1 MSISNQAIIE
11 DGAQIGRGCEIE
23 PFVYIGKNVILGD
36 NCVIKQGA
44 RIMGKSVIG
53 ANSKIFSYA
62 IIGEICQDM
71 GHVLN
76 GDESVIIGDNAV
88 IREFCTI
95 NSGTHKLA
103 NCDGSTRIGND
114 AFIMAYCHIAH
125 DCRIGSNVIF
135 ANNATLGGHVEVGDY
150 AVIGGL
156 TPVHQFVKIGQSCMI
171 AGASGV
177 SGDIIPFTLAA
188 GNHAWIRGINA
199 VGLRRRFSK
208 SVIDEISHAYKSLL
222 KSKDLKATAE
232 NLKESSCEQVQIMGD
247 FVLNNTRGI
256 PLKRGLDD

>member
-1 MSISNQAIIE
+1 MNISSQAIIE

-36 NCVIKQGA
+36 NCVVKQGS
-44 RIMGKSVIG
+44 RILGRSIIG
-53 ANSKIFSYA
+53 ANSKIYSYA
-62 IIGEICQDM
+62 IIGETCQDM
-71 GHVLN
+71 GHLSN

-95 NSGTHKLA
+95 NSGTHKMQG
-103 NCDGSTRIGND
+103 CDGSTRIGDN
-114 AFIMAYCHIAH
+114 AFVMAYCHIAH
-125 DCRIGSNVIF
+125 DCRVGSNVIF

-156 TPVHQFVKIGQSCMI
+156 TPIHQFVKIGEGCMI

-177 SGDIIPFTLAA
+177 SQDIVPFCLAA

-208 SVIDEISHAYKSLL
+208 DVIDEISKAYKSIVKASDIKEEAELL
-222 KSKDLKATAE
+222 KQ
-232 NLKESSCEQVQIMGD
+232 SSCKQVSQMGE
-247 FVLNNTRGI
+247 FILNSTRGI
-256 PLKRGLDD
+256 PLKKDNND

>member
-1 MSISNQAIIE
+1 MSISKDAIIE

-23 PFVYIGKNVILGD
+23 AFAYVGKNVILGD

-44 RIMGKSVIG
+44 RIMGNSVIG

-71 GHVLN
+71 GHISK
-76 GDESVIIGDNAV
+76 GDESVIIGENVV

-103 NCDGSTRIGND
+103 NCDGSTRIGDN

-125 DCRIGSNVIF
+125 DCRVGHNVIF

-156 TPVHQFVKIGQSCMI
+156 TPIHQFVKIGQSCMI

-177 SGDIIPFTLAA
+177 SGDIIPFCLAA

-208 SVIDEISHAYKSLL
+208 SVIDEISHAYKILL
-222 KSKDLKATAE
+222 KSNDIKASAQDLKQ
-232 NLKESSCEQVQIMGD
+232 SQCEQVRIMGE